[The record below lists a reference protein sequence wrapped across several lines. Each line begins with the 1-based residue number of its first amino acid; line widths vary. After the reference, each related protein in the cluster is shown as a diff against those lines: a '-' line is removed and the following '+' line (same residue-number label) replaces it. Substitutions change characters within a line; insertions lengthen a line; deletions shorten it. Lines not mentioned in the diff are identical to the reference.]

1 MLAVGRSGGMVSG
14 SRLVW
19 KVECV
24 LAHPPLSLEQ
34 DWQEALQC
42 TCNCVNSMPQKLLRL
57 PQWRHQLPP
66 RHHWL
71 GDEDGNCILSVFTL
85 SSQYPLVKE
94 YGETNPSHTMN
105 DANLM
110 HDAPAWVVFLFLAC
124 HVYYCSTSIAVMSVI
139 MEFNLLP
146 PDYSS
151 TFWLVKGTFLQC
163 GLWRKYPTPKTL
175 WTFICAMIN
184 KWCTSYA
191 NQIDLPLPNHRCV
204 HSENCGGIFISF
216 TRSVA

>member
-1 MLAVGRSGGMVSG
+1 MLGNACSREKRGNDWRQLPCLKGGILT
-14 SRLVW
+14 R
-19 KVECV
+19 
-24 LAHPPLSLEQ
+24 HPPLSLEQ
-34 DWQEALQC
+34 DWQEALLR
-42 TCNCVNSMPQKLLRL
+42 TRSCVNSMQPNHLRL
-57 PQWRHQLPP
+57 PQWRPWLPH

-94 YGETNPSHTMN
+94 YGGTNPSHTMN

-124 HVYYCSTSIAVMSVI
+124 HVYYCSTSVAVMSVI

-151 TFWLVKGTFLQC
+151 TFWLVKGTFVHC
-163 GLWRKYPTPKTL
+163 GLWREYPTLNVHLCHDQQMMYILCRPNWFASPK
-175 WTFICAMIN
+175 
-184 KWCTSYA
+184 
-191 NQIDLPLPNHRCV
+191 P
-204 HSENCGGIFISF
+204 
-216 TRSVA
+216 